1 MYTDVCFTRNMFLLL
16 FFVVVVGS
24 SENEEVC
31 ERIMP
36 KHTGVDLVLDLA
48 TGHMK

>member
-1 MYTDVCFTRNMFLLL
+1 MCVLQEMFLLL